1 MAKQCRL
8 ISWNIVGLVK
18 GQTIN
23 MKCELRHLREK
34 HDLSRERLAARAG
47 VHPNSI
53 KLLEYGQ
60 MRPSVEI
67 ARKIAAA
74 LDCHIDDLWPPE
86 LQP

>member
-1 MAKQCRL
+1 
-8 ISWNIVGLVK
+8 
-18 GQTIN
+18 